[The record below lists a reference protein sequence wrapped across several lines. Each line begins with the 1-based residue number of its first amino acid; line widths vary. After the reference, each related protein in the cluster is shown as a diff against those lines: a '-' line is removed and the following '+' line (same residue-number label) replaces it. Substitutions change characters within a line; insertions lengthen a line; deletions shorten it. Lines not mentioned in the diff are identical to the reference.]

1 MCGRLGP
8 GRRALRGYTLAEL
21 ILVLLITG
29 ILAVVA
35 VPRLLDT
42 SQFAGRGTRD
52 FIATALRDAQKAA
65 IAMRRN
71 VCVAIGSAGLAVSHA
86 SASGNAQACAAANSM
101 TNPVNGLP
109 YSDAANAYLGGASVG
124 SAASVIFDALG
135 RPLSSAGVP
144 STSTLSISVS
154 GNNRAITVEPE
165 TGLVR

>member
-1 MCGRLGP
+1 M
-8 GRRALRGYTLAEL
+8 
-21 ILVLLITG
+21 LLLTG

-35 VPRLLDT
+35 LPRMLDT
-42 SQFAGRGTRD
+42 SQFAGRGARD

-71 VCVAIGSAGLAVSHA
+71 VCVAIGSTGLAVTHA
-86 SASGNAQACAAANSM
+86 SASGNAQPCAAANTV
-101 TNPVNGLP
+101 TNPANGLS
-109 YSDAANAYLGGASVG
+109 YSDAANAYLGGATVG

-144 STSTLSISVS
+144 RTSTLAISVS
-154 GNNRAITVEPE
+154 GSASAITIEPE